1 MPNYLTT
8 SSTIQCF
15 HGGKATLLTAK
26 NTQVF
31 ANGAP
36 VLLESDVHT
45 VVGCP
50 FTLPNG
56 KYSPCVRIEW
66 SAGSTKTTANSTA
79 PLLKNSIG
87 QCYNAENAIQGVA
100 TIVNTQMK
108 ASAQ

>member
-8 SSTIQCF
+8 ASTILCT
-15 HGGKATLLTAK
+15 HGGRATLVTK
-26 NTQVF
+26 NTKVL
-31 ANGAP
+31 AARSP
-36 VLLESDVHT
+36 VLLESDIHA

-50 FTLPNG
+50 FTLPGG

-66 SAGSTKTTANSTA
+66 SAGSIKTTVNSTA

-87 QCYNAENAIQGVA
+87 KCYNAENAIQGVA

>member
-8 SSTIQCF
+8 NSTVLCP
-15 HGGKATLLTAK
+15 HGGRATLLTT
-26 NTQVF
+26 NTKVL

-36 VLLESDVHT
+36 VLLESDIHL

-50 FTLPNG
+50 FTLPG
-56 KYSPCVRIEW
+56 PKPSPCIRIEW

-87 QCYNAENAIQGVA
+87 KCYSAENAIQGVA